1 MKSNTL
7 LTSLIFTLIFILSI
21 PLVWSDIDQLDEYKR
36 DSVGFDIPSNTDYS
50 TECGSCHMAY
60 PSSLL
65 PASSWARM
73 MGQLD
78 NHFGDNAELGNKEVH
93 NSILHY
99 LLNNSADQSRLRMV
113 RKMQKSVDIHN
124 SPLRITQLPY
134 FMHEHNEIPKRM
146 ISNNPEVNSLSH
158 CNACHEKA
166 ELGLFD
172 EHSINI
178 PGFGQWDD

>member
-1 MKSNTL
+1 MKHTTLFISLITTL
-7 LTSLIFTLIFILSI
+7 LFLLSI
-21 PLVWSDIDQLDEYKR
+21 PLVWSDSDHLDEYKR
-36 DSVGFDIPSNTDYS
+36 KSVGFEILNNTEYS

-65 PASSWARM
+65 AASSWARM

-78 NHFGDNAELGNKEVH
+78 NHFGDNAELSSQEVH

-134 FMHEHNEIPKRM
+134 FIHEHNEIPQSM
-146 ISNNPEVNSLSH
+146 ISNNPQVNSLSH
-158 CNACHEKA
+158 CNACHKKA
-166 ELGLFD
+166 EQGLFD

-178 PGFGQWDD
+178 PGFGRWDD